1 MSPKTLAVT
10 RMDGPED
17 RAAEELGNPT
27 WQDIESAIRRLDGD
41 TCSLLIL
48 GLSDPVPHLA
58 IGGGQDGK
66 YIVYAT
72 PDNLTFYN
80 LINPQ
85 AAPGKSMLVAG
96 GQQGDYA
103 NKQCVG
109 LPEVLRAAKT
119 YAESGRLESSL
130 VWEKQG

>member
-1 MSPKTLAVT
+1 MSNTLIIT

-17 RAAEELGNPT
+17 RAPDLLDNPT
-27 WQDIESAIRRLDGD
+27 CQDIEAAIRRLDGD
-41 TCSLLIL
+41 SCSMLVL
-48 GLSDPVPHLA
+48 GIGDPVPHMG
-58 IGGGQDGK
+58 IGGGEDGK

-72 PDNLTFYN
+72 PDNWVFYN
-80 LINPQ
+80 LINPK
-85 AAPGKSMLVAG
+85 APPGKSFLVAG
-96 GQQGDYA
+96 GQRGDYA

-109 LPEVLRAAKT
+109 LAEVLSAAKT

>member
-1 MSPKTLAVT
+1 MSNALVVT

-17 RAAEELGNPT
+17 HALELLDNPT
-27 WQDIESAIRRLDGD
+27 WQDIEVAIRRLDGD
-41 TCSLLIL
+41 SCSLLSL
-48 GLSDPVPHLA
+48 GFDDPVPHMG
-58 IGGGQDGK
+58 IGGGEDGK

-72 PDNLTFYN
+72 ADNWVFHN
-80 LINPQ
+80 LIHPQ
-85 AAPGKSMLVAG
+85 APPGKSLLVAG
-96 GQQGDYA
+96 GQRGAYA

-119 YAESGRLESSL
+119 YAESGQLDSSL

>member
-1 MSPKTLAVT
+1 MSAKTLAVI

-17 RAAEELGNPT
+17 RVAEELRNPT
-27 WQDIESAIRRLDGD
+27 WQDIESAIRRLNGD

-48 GLSDPVPHLA
+48 GIGDPVPHMA

-85 AAPGKSMLVAG
+85 ATPGKLLLVAG

-109 LPEVLRAAKT
+109 LTEVLNAAKT
-119 YAESGRLESSL
+119 YAEAGRLESSL
-130 VWEKQG
+130 VWEQHG